1 MNIMKRRRDVHVAAN
16 DVRSGW
22 KVTQGGR
29 TLSNHRTQE
38 TALTAAKRVA
48 RRNGVDLVTHGR
60 NSRIRSK
67 DSFGNESTARDT
79 EH

>member
-1 MNIMKRRRDVHVAAN
+1 MTRRRDVHVIRN
-16 DVRSGW
+16 RVRGGW

-38 TALTAAKRVA
+38 TALTAARRVA
-48 RRNGVDLVTHGR
+48 RRHRVDLVTHGR
-60 NSRIRSK
+60 NGRIRSK
-67 DSFGNESTARDT
+67 DSFGNEASAIDT

>member
-1 MNIMKRRRDVHVAAN
+1 MTRRRDVHVSAN
-16 DVRSGW
+16 RVRRW

-38 TALTAAKRVA
+38 TALTAARRVA
-48 RRNGVDLVTHGR
+48 RRSRVELVTHGC
-60 NSRIRSK
+60 NGRIRTK
-67 DSFGNESTARDT
+67 DSFGNETAARDS

>member
-1 MNIMKRRRDVHVAAN
+1 MTRRRDVHVIGN
-16 DVRSGW
+16 RVRSW

-38 TALTAAKRVA
+38 TALTAARRVA
-48 RRNGVDLVTHGR
+48 RRHRVDLVTHGR
-60 NSRIRSK
+60 NGRIRSK
-67 DSFGNESTARDT
+67 DSYGNESAARDT